1 MSIYDN
7 IMSFLYSAFYNLI
20 SMYHTIE
27 YSLKTNA
34 SYYYNNNEIFKSCT
48 DNLNTYYN
56 AVMNT
61 CKDDKTEFYGDFYG
75 IIFNENLVSKKILIH
90 DDNITLEKI
99 SDFLNMEE
107 IKTYKNTSLY
117 VCKDN
122 KKIMLLTSI
131 YDDTQLSTI
140 FDLSTTKNRFL
151 SVTYKHPKMES
162 SEGIEL
168 DINKEYML
176 INNTI
181 LSSEHVSYLLSH
193 QDLPYEYDENYTLEI
208 MDQKLNTVVLTF
220 NQYILIDNNYSIL
233 DRTTHE
239 IIT

>member
-1 MSIYDN
+1 MTIYDN
-7 IMSFLYSAFYNLI
+7 IMSFLYSVFYSLV

-27 YSLKTNA
+27 YSLKTNI
-34 SYYYNNNEIFKSCT
+34 SYYYENNEIFKSCS
-48 DNLNTYYN
+48 DYLNTCYN
-56 AVMNT
+56 TVMNT

-90 DDNITLEKI
+90 DDNITLKKI

-117 VCKDN
+117 ICKDN
-122 KKIMLLTSI
+122 KKIILLTSNYNDI
-131 YDDTQLSTI
+131 QLSAM
-140 FDLSTTKNRFL
+140 FDEHTEKNRFL

-193 QDLPYEYDENYTLEI
+193 QDVPYEYDENYTLEI
-208 MDQKLNTVVLTF
+208 MDQKLNTVVLTP

-233 DRTTHE
+233 DR
-239 IIT
+239 